1 MALKQL
7 FSWLTG
13 DDSHEPDDSDA
24 PEQVSPAMRAMIER
38 TRGLAPVSD
47 DSTNMK
53 SDETSDAF
61 FSEARN
67 EIDRMSR
74 EFAKDGATT
83 FGRRMPLPPELLD
96 TAIPQVHETPTEYT
110 VRLRLPGFT
119 EKDIKIEVRDSNLL
133 LTAEHR
139 SGRIEGEWN
148 NRFKSQ
154 MINSFRHT
162 IKLGGN
168 INPDNVTSS
177 LEDGVLL
184 ITVRKN

>member
-13 DDSHEPDDSDA
+13 DDSQEPDDSDA
-24 PEQVSPAMRAMIER
+24 PEQESPAMRAMIER

-47 DSTNMK
+47 DSANLK
-53 SDETSDAF
+53 SDESSEAF
-61 FSEARN
+61 FSEARS
-67 EIDRMSR
+67 EIDRMR
-74 EFAKDGATT
+74 NEFTKEGVT

-119 EKDIKIEVRDSNLL
+119 QKDVKVEVHDSDLL
-133 LTAEHR
+133 LSAEHR
-139 SGRIEGEWN
+139 TGRIEGEWN

-154 MINSFRHT
+154 MINSFRHK
-162 IKLGGN
+162 IKLAGN

-184 ITVRKN
+184 VTVRKN